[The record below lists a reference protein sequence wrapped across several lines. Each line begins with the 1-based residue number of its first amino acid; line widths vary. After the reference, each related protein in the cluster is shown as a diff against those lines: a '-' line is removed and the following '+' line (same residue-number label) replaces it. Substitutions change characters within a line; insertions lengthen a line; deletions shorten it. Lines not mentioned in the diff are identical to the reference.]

1 MKLTKQVR
9 GYIGLAVKE
18 LDEAGIPWEVEAG
31 GKHFRLVYFVDGR
44 EFGMIVSNSPS
55 DNRSALN
62 FRSQVRKTIR
72 AKMVQ

>member
-55 DNRSALN
+55 DSRSALN

-72 AKMVQ
+72 K